1 MFETV
6 CSIVLRR
13 GFLWTQH
20 TAPYF
25 QTAKSSRQH
34 IRSVLSQPPAQ
45 EPDNWPKRIFFSLA
59 ATLIAVFI
67 GILTTGFLSR
77 AQASSEPVHY
87 KYFRSIMV
95 YSGDTLS
102 AISGRYMDNH
112 YTSVQDYID
121 EVCEMNHLQDADD
134 IHAGDYLIIPYY
146 STDFHWTVPSHFSEI
161 IPLIPAIRHIF
172 SKL

>member
-1 MFETV
+1 MFDY
-6 CSIVLRR
+6 
-13 GFLWTQH
+13 TQEGISMN
-20 TAPYF
+20 TTYSTYF
-25 QTAKSSRQH
+25 QTARAVAAYQERSYRNHLRRTRQ
-34 IRSVLSQPPAQ
+34 LT
-45 EPDNWPKRIFFSLA
+45 KRIFFSLA

-146 STDFHWTVPSHFSEI
+146 STDFH
-161 IPLIPAIRHIF
+161 
-172 SKL
+172 

>member
-1 MFETV
+1 MYRNI
-6 CSIVLRR
+6 CSKPYVRLYSGGDFYEHNI
-13 GFLWTQH
+13 QH
-20 TAPYF
+20 LF
-25 QTAKSSRQH
+25 SDRQSSSS
-34 IRSVLSQPPAQ
+34 ISGAFLSQPPAQ
-45 EPDNWPKRIFFSLA
+45 DQTTDQTDLFSLA

-102 AISGRYMDNH
+102 AISSRYIDDH

-146 STDFHWTVPSHFSEI
+146 STDFH
-161 IPLIPAIRHIF
+161 
-172 SKL
+172 

>member
-1 MFETV
+1 MYSGGDFYEHNIQHLFSDRQSSS
-6 CSIVLRR
+6 SIS
-13 GFLWTQH
+13 GAF
-20 TAPYF
+20 
-25 QTAKSSRQH
+25 
-34 IRSVLSQPPAQ
+34 LSQPPAQ
-45 EPDNWPKRIFFSLA
+45 IFFSLA

-102 AISGRYMDNH
+102 AISSRYIDDH

-146 STDFHWTVPSHFSEI
+146 STDFH
-161 IPLIPAIRHIF
+161 
-172 SKL
+172 

>member
-1 MFETV
+1 MYRNI
-6 CSIVLRR
+6 CSKPYVRLYSGGDFYEHNI
-13 GFLWTQH
+13 QH
-20 TAPYF
+20 LF
-25 QTAKSSRQH
+25 SDRQSSSS
-34 IRSVLSQPPAQ
+34 ISGTFLSQPPAQ
-45 EPDNWPKRIFFSLA
+45 DQT

-102 AISGRYMDNH
+102 AISSRYMDNH

-146 STDFHWTVPSHFSEI
+146 STDFH
-161 IPLIPAIRHIF
+161 
-172 SKL
+172 

>member
-1 MFETV
+1 MYRNI
-6 CSIVLRR
+6 CSKPYVRLYSGGDFYEHNI
-13 GFLWTQH
+13 QH
-20 TAPYF
+20 LF
-25 QTAKSSRQH
+25 SDRQSSSS
-34 IRSVLSQPPAQ
+34 ISGTFLSQPPAQ
-45 EPDNWPKRIFFSLA
+45 TRQLTKRIFFSLA

-102 AISGRYMDNH
+102 AISSRYMDNH

-146 STDFHWTVPSHFSEI
+146 STDFH
-161 IPLIPAIRHIF
+161 
-172 SKL
+172 

>member
-1 MFETV
+1 MNTTY
-6 CSIVLRR
+6 S
-13 GFLWTQH
+13 T
-20 TAPYF
+20 YF
-25 QTAKSSRQH
+25 QTARAVAAYQERSYRNHLRRTRQ
-34 IRSVLSQPPAQ
+34 L
-45 EPDNWPKRIFFSLA
+45 IFFSLA

-102 AISGRYMDNH
+102 AISSRYMDNH

-146 STDFHWTVPSHFSEI
+146 STDFH
-161 IPLIPAIRHIF
+161 
-172 SKL
+172 

>member
-1 MFETV
+1 MNTTY
-6 CSIVLRR
+6 S
-13 GFLWTQH
+13 T
-20 TAPYF
+20 YF
-25 QTAKSSRQH
+25 QTARAVAAYQERSYRNHLHRTRQ
-34 IRSVLSQPPAQ
+34 LT
-45 EPDNWPKRIFFSLA
+45 KRIFFSLA
-59 ATLIAVFI
+59 ATLI

-102 AISGRYMDNH
+102 AISSRYMDNH

-146 STDFHWTVPSHFSEI
+146 STDFH
-161 IPLIPAIRHIF
+161 
-172 SKL
+172 

>member
-1 MFETV
+1 MCRNI
-6 CSIVLRR
+6 CSKPYVRLYSGGDFYEHNI
-13 GFLWTQH
+13 QH
-20 TAPYF
+20 LF
-25 QTAKSSRQH
+25 SDRQSSSS
-34 IRSVLSQPPAQ
+34 ISGAFLSQPPAQ
-45 EPDNWPKRIFFSLA
+45 TRQLTKRIFFSLA

-102 AISGRYMDNH
+102 AISSRYMDNH

-146 STDFHWTVPSHFSEI
+146 STDFH
-161 IPLIPAIRHIF
+161 
-172 SKL
+172 

>member
-1 MFETV
+1 MNTTY
-6 CSIVLRR
+6 S
-13 GFLWTQH
+13 T
-20 TAPYF
+20 YF
-25 QTAKSSRQH
+25 QTARAVAAYQERSYRNHLRRTRQ
-34 IRSVLSQPPAQ
+34 LT
-45 EPDNWPKRIFFSLA
+45 KRIFFSLA

-102 AISGRYMDNH
+102 AISSRYMDNH

-134 IHAGDYLIIPYY
+134 ITPRLSDHSILQHG
-146 STDFHWTVPSHFSEI
+146 FS
-161 IPLIPAIRHIF
+161 LNGSVTFFGNHSADTCY
-172 SKL
+172 

>member
-1 MFETV
+1 MNTTY
-6 CSIVLRR
+6 S
-13 GFLWTQH
+13 T
-20 TAPYF
+20 YF
-25 QTAKSSRQH
+25 QTARA
-34 IRSVLSQPPAQ
+34 VAQ
-45 EPDNWPKRIFFSLA
+45 LTKRIFFSLA

-146 STDFHWTVPSHFSEI
+146 STDFH
-161 IPLIPAIRHIF
+161 
-172 SKL
+172 

>member
-1 MFETV
+1 MYRNI
-6 CSIVLRR
+6 CSKPYVRLYSGGDFYEHNI
-13 GFLWTQH
+13 QH
-20 TAPYF
+20 LF
-25 QTAKSSRQH
+25 SDRQSSSS
-34 IRSVLSQPPAQ
+34 ISGAFLSQPPAQ
-45 EPDNWPKRIFFSLA
+45 NQTTDQTDLFQPCSDPYRGLYQYFDNRIFIQSA
-59 ATLIAVFI
+59 
-67 GILTTGFLSR
+67 GILET
-77 AQASSEPVHY
+77 VHY

-146 STDFHWTVPSHFSEI
+146 STDFH
-161 IPLIPAIRHIF
+161 
-172 SKL
+172 